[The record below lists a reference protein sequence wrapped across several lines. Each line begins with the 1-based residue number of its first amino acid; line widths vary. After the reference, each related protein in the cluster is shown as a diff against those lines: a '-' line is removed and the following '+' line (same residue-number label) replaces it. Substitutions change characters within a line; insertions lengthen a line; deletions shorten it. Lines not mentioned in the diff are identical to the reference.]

1 MAKNPFMHYVQ
12 DLEKEAEDFLRK
24 YECADAIDTPRCI
37 PIHDIATRL
46 MSLDIVDTEYLS
58 YDGSVQGAIAFT
70 NGIIDVYDWSTEQN
84 IGYEVSHPTLFVDAD
99 ILNIGRVNNT
109 MKNAAE
115 SIWPL
120 TVC

>member
-24 YECADAIDTPRCI
+24 YKCADAIDTPRCI
-37 PIHDIATRL
+37 PIRDIVTRL

-70 NGIIDVYDWSTEQN
+70 NGIIDVYDWSTEQTSDTK
-84 IGYEVSHPTLFVDAD
+84 YP
-99 ILNIGRVNNT
+99 ILHYLWMQIF
-109 MKNAAE
+109 
-115 SIWPL
+115 
-120 TVC
+120 